1 MIDQE
6 TKNYVDGA
14 ISKAQTKALY
24 STKNASAHI
33 HNGIDAPIL
42 PLSSTVAGISNIV
55 AGANVTI
62 SPAAGTGVVTIN
74 ASEPTIATTGN
85 SANVVYTN
93 NSGHAQL
100 HLLSIALSGGISG
113 GGSGTANFLVSSS
126 VVQETAITVGSGL
139 LVQHT
144 VMLVGFVPAGA
155 TYEVTTATTGGGTCI
170 IGWWQIVTF

>member
-1 MIDQE
+1 MIDPQI
-6 TKNYVDGA
+6 KSYVDSA
-14 ISKAQTKALY
+14 ITQAQNAALY
-24 STKNASAHI
+24 GTTNASYHT
-33 HNGIDAPIL
+33 HNGIDSPKL
-42 PLSSTVAGISNIV
+42 PTSIIAGT
-55 AGANVTI
+55 NVTI
-62 SPAAGTGVVTIN
+62 SPSSGTGAVTIN

-85 SANVVYTN
+85 SANNVYTN
-93 NSGHAQL
+93 SSGHVQL

-113 GGSGTANFLVSSS
+113 GGSGTANFLVNSS

-170 IGWWQIVTF
+170 IGWWQIITF